1 MRLGT
6 AVWLA
11 GFAFRARRAHRNWGS
26 SVGHFEGCTDP
37 KMRNFTDFAPW
48 VREQRDALAGK
59 DVMMYCTGGIRCMKA
74 SAFLAEQGIENVYQL
89 AGGIHRY
96 MESIEPHESLFVV
109 ALAAFVPLST
119 CSRSTC
125 GAARWRGKLF
135 VFDERRVVGP
145 RDVRVDSTDKPVD
158 CGDDDVVGR
167 CQLCCAPHEAFADDR
182 YVWSPVSFAWRLL
195 TPVCSRCARCRILL
209 LVCDACFS
217 KHAGPLHCAEHEWLG
232 GSVVELQELESQLQR
247 KLEDQKKVL
256 TAAGQPRSW
265 LPGVTCGVGGRIWLQ
280 GVRHSG
286 SLRQFASR

>member
-11 GFAFRARRAHRNWGS
+11 GFAFRARRTHRNWGP

-195 TPVCSRCARCRILL
+195 TLC
-209 LVCDACFS
+209 
-217 KHAGPLHCAEHEWLG
+217 
-232 GSVVELQELESQLQR
+232 
-247 KLEDQKKVL
+247 
-256 TAAGQPRSW
+256 AAGVRAVASCCWCATHASQSMLAPSIVRNMSGWGEVWWSYKSWNLSCSESWRIKRRYSQPPVNR
-265 LPGVTCGVGGRIWLQ
+265 VVGCQ
-280 GVRHSG
+280 V
-286 SLRQFASR
+286 